1 MTLFQIMMLGASA
14 YFAFKIYEHIQT
26 LEEPEK
32 TNTNTNK
39 VNYDKYTS
47 KKKKT
52 LETFSPFNADE
63 LVEKLGE
70 KYTVKTLG
78 FSIFLRKWR
87 KARVPKE

>member
-1 MTLFQIMMLGASA
+1 MISQKEIQLGKKGITPEFIKDIENRLEKHRNITLKVGVLKSIR
-14 YFAFKIYEHIQT
+14 
-26 LEEPEK
+26 PEGK
-32 TNTNTNK
+32 ADVK
-39 VNYDKYTS
+39 KY
-47 KKKKT
+47 
-52 LETFSPFNADE
+52 ADE

>member
-1 MTLFQIMMLGASA
+1 MISQKEIQLGR
-14 YFAFKIYEHIQT
+14 KGIT
-26 LEEPEK
+26 LEFIKDIENRLEKHRNITLKVSVLKSIRPEGK
-32 TNTNTNK
+32 ADVK
-39 VNYDKYTS
+39 KY
-47 KKKKT
+47 
-52 LETFSPFNADE
+52 ADE

>member
-1 MTLFQIMMLGASA
+1 MISQKEIQLG
-14 YFAFKIYEHIQT
+14 KKGIT
-26 LEEPEK
+26 LEFIKDIENRLEKHRNITLKVSVLKSIRPEGK
-32 TNTNTNK
+32 ADVK
-39 VNYDKYTS
+39 KY
-47 KKKKT
+47 
-52 LETFSPFNADE
+52 ADE

>member
-1 MTLFQIMMLGASA
+1 MISQKEIQLG
-14 YFAFKIYEHIQT
+14 KKGIT
-26 LEEPEK
+26 LEFIKDIENRLEK
-32 TNTNTNK
+32 HRNITLK
-39 VNYDKYTS
+39 VSVLKSIRLEGKADVKKY
-47 KKKKT
+47 
-52 LETFSPFNADE
+52 ADE